1 MKHYLGSLIVL
12 LLGVFL
18 TASVNA
24 QDASTPVGYLG
35 AISKAQEDM
44 NKTYMAYMS
53 AAGHGRKAR
62 KVEKLRMKVVES
74 IIDAKNNTVGLGNFK
89 GDNSLKQSSVDYI
102 MMCHHVFN
110 DDYAKIVNMEE
121 IAEQSF
127 DAMQAYILLQEKTSE
142 RLKEAA
148 DKMQSAY
155 KAFAAKYEITLR
167 DEKDELTNKMEQAGK
182 LNHYKNQMFLIFF
195 KCNWQ
200 DGVITEAMN
209 AKKVNEIEQGRN
221 ALLQYAV
228 EGLKA
233 LDTLK
238 HLNGDA
244 SLNVA
249 CRQVLNYYKKSAEG
263 DLTKVADYFL
273 KVENFEKIKKTFE
286 SKPESKRTQAD
297 VDAFNKAVNEVNAA
311 VATFNKTVSSINNG
325 RKQALEN
332 WERTD
337 KDFTDRHMPH
347 YK

>member
-1 MKHYLGSLIVL
+1 
-12 LLGVFL
+12 
-18 TASVNA
+18 
-24 QDASTPVGYLG
+24 
-35 AISKAQEDM
+35 
-44 NKTYMAYMS
+44 
-53 AAGHGRKAR
+53 
-62 KVEKLRMKVVES
+62 
-74 IIDAKNNTVGLGNFK
+74 
-89 GDNSLKQSSVDYI
+89 
-102 MMCHHVFN
+102 
-110 DDYAKIVNMEE
+110 MEE

-127 DAMQAYILLQEKTSE
+127 DGMQAYILLQEKTSE

-148 DKMQSAY
+148 DKMQVAY

-167 DEKDELTNKMEQAGK
+167 DEKSELSQKMEQAGK
-182 LNHYKNQMFLIFF
+182 LNHYKNEMFLIFF

-200 DGVITEAMN
+200 DGEVTEAMN

-221 ALLQYAV
+221 ALLQYAT

-263 DLTKVADYFL
+263 DLTKIADYFL
-273 KVENFEKIKKTFE
+273 KQENFEKIKKSFE
-286 SKPESKRTQAD
+286 AKPESKRTQAD

-311 VATFNKTVSSINNG
+311 VATFNKTINNLNNG
-325 RKQALEN
+325 RKQVLEN
-332 WERTD
+332 WERAD
-337 KDFTDRHMPH
+337 KEFTDRHMPH